1 MLHLCNIN
9 VTFMKQENFMKF
21 IFVIVAFFSVINL
34 TASTLFE
41 SAKTMLS
48 ADAEEIEVTYN
59 NEKVT
64 SICPIGSVGCYVK
77 DKSSNI
83 YVLDTLNKDHHD
95 VVIFG
100 LFSDYL
106 QLVNNGFID
115 PSLTCDMKVRF
126 LKSNNENY
134 LANLYKG
141 YCDTQFKG
149 KVLVLN

>member
-1 MLHLCNIN
+1 M
-9 VTFMKQENFMKF
+9 
-21 IFVIVAFFSVINL
+21 
-34 TASTLFE
+34 
-41 SAKTMLS
+41 
-48 ADAEEIEVTYN
+48 
-59 NEKVT
+59 T

-83 YVLDTLNKDHHD
+83 YVLETLNKDHHD